1 MEALLKPDQQ
11 DISISHEAGR
21 QRYELALGGTL
32 AAFAEYRP
40 RGDSVD
46 FVHTEVL
53 PQHEGR
59 GLAGQLAQF
68 ALDDVRRQRRKAVA
82 SCSYMAQFIERH
94 PQYQDL
100 LQDAQP

>member
-1 MEALLKPDQQ
+1 LEPDQQ
-11 DISISHEAGR
+11 DISISR
-21 QRYELALGGTL
+21 QAVRARYELALGGTL
-32 AAFAEYRP
+32 VAFAEYRE

-59 GLAGQLAQF
+59 GLAGQLARF
-68 ALDDVRRQRRKAVA
+68 ALDDVRRRHRKAVA
-82 SCSYMAQFIERH
+82 SCSYIANFIERH

-100 LQDAQP
+100 LQGARP